1 MLAGK
6 TLIVTG
12 AASGIGAASAA
23 HLAALGARVLAVDR
37 QQPAQPVGEFF
48 QADLADPA
56 SIERLVAALPAGA
69 HGLANIAG
77 LPPTRPA
84 EDVLAVNLVG
94 LKALTTRLVPRLA
107 DGASIVNLAS
117 LAGLGW
123 PQPEAKAAMADV
135 LAAGQVP
142 LLVGGTML
150 YFRALLG
157 GLAELPAADPRIRA
171 DIAVLAE
178 REGWAGVHRRLA
190 EVDPVGAARIDPAN
204 RQRVQRALE
213 VYLASGRTL
222 SSLHAQ
228 QLVPDDL
235 PCRFLQL
242 AMLPQNRARLHQRI
256 ESRFRAMLADG
267 FLDEV
272 AALRGRGDLHPDL
285 PSMRCVGYR
294 QAWEYLGGHGDVGSL
309 VERVTAA
316 TRQLAKRQLTWL
328 RNWAGLV
335 MLPGDE
341 SDEVMALA
349 AALKAIDAAST

>member
-1 MLAGK
+1 MQPRGDRPLAICLMGPTAAGK
-6 TLIVTG
+6 TALALALADRLGCGIISVDSAQIYCGMDVGTAKPGPELLARYPHRLIDIRDPAETY
-12 AASGIGAASAA
+12 SAA
-23 HLAALGARVLAVDR
+23 EFRADALAA
-37 QQPAQPVGEFF
+37 
-48 QADLADPA
+48 
-56 SIERLVAALPAGA
+56 I
-69 HGLANIAG
+69 
-77 LPPTRPA
+77 
-84 EDVLAVNLVG
+84 
-94 LKALTTRLVPRLA
+94 
-107 DGASIVNLAS
+107 
-117 LAGLGW
+117 
-123 PQPEAKAAMADV
+123 ADV

-157 GLAELPAADPRIRA
+157 GLAELPAADARIRA

-190 EVDPVGAARIDPAN
+190 EVDPVSAARIDPAN

-213 VYLASGRTL
+213 VYLASGRAL

-228 QLVPDDL
+228 QLAPDDL

-242 AMLPQNRARLHQRI
+242 ALLPQNRARLHQRI

-335 MLPGDE
+335 ALPGDE

>member
-1 MLAGK
+1 MQPRGDRPLAICLMGPTAAGK
-6 TLIVTG
+6 TALALALADRLGCGIISVDSAQIYCGMDVGTAKPGPELLARYPHRLIDIRDPAETY
-12 AASGIGAASAA
+12 SAA
-23 HLAALGARVLAVDR
+23 EFRADAL
-37 QQPAQPVGEFF
+37 
-48 QADLADPA
+48 
-56 SIERLVAALPAGA
+56 
-69 HGLANIAG
+69 
-77 LPPTRPA
+77 
-84 EDVLAVNLVG
+84 
-94 LKALTTRLVPRLA
+94 
-107 DGASIVNLAS
+107 
-117 LAGLGW
+117 
-123 PQPEAKAAMADV
+123 AAMADV

>member
-1 MLAGK
+1 MQLRRDRPLAICLMGPTAAGK
-6 TLIVTG
+6 TALALALADCLGCGIISVDSAQVYRGMDIGTAKPGPELLARHPHRLIDIRDPAETY
-12 AASGIGAASAA
+12 SAA
-23 HLAALGARVLAVDR
+23 
-37 QQPAQPVGEFF
+37 EFR
-48 QADLADPA
+48 ADA
-56 SIERLVAALPAGA
+56 LVA
-69 HGLANIAG
+69 I
-77 LPPTRPA
+77 
-84 EDVLAVNLVG
+84 
-94 LKALTTRLVPRLA
+94 
-107 DGASIVNLAS
+107 
-117 LAGLGW
+117 
-123 PQPEAKAAMADV
+123 ADV

-157 GLAELPAADPRIRA
+157 GLAELPAADARIRA

-190 EVDPVGAARIDPAN
+190 EVDPVSAARIDPAN

-213 VYLASGRTL
+213 VYLASGSTL

-228 QLVPDDL
+228 QLAPDDL

-242 AMLPQNRARLHQRI
+242 ALLPQDRARLHQRI
-256 ESRFRAMLADG
+256 ESRFHVMLADG

-272 AALRGRGDLHPDL
+272 AVLRGRGDLHPDL

-294 QAWEYLGGHGDVGSL
+294 QAWEYLGGHGNLGSL
-309 VERVTAA
+309 VERATAA

-335 MLPGDE
+335 TLPGDE
-341 SDEVMALA
+341 PDEAKA
-349 AALKAIDAAST
+349 FTAALKAVDAASI